1 MKSAR
6 MTVLDEEG
14 FVAAT
19 RSPIAMD
26 SFEKPLGA
34 TDISLDAYAVA
45 RVRFS

>member
-1 MKSAR
+1 VAI
-6 MTVLDEEG
+6 LDEEG

-19 RSPIAMD
+19 RSPDVMD

-45 RVRFS
+45 RIRFS

>member
-1 MKSAR
+1 MASAR
-6 MTVLDEEG
+6 VAVLDEEG

-19 RSPIAMD
+19 RSPVAMD

-45 RVRFS
+45 RIRFS